1 MARPTVRILSR
12 YLLRQHLA
20 PLGFALAAFTLL
32 MLLRQ
37 VAQQFGNLVGKGLP
51 WSVILEVFL
60 LSVPFIIAMTLP
72 MAVLVAVLY
81 AFSQL
86 AGDHEITA
94 MKASGVSL
102 GRLVAPVLSAAA
114 LVAALAFLWSD
125 QVLPRSN
132 HRLRTLLVDIQRKKP
147 SFSLKER
154 VSNEVV
160 ERQFFLRAARIDPA
174 TNRLRD
180 VTIYDLGDPERRRI
194 ISADSGRMAY
204 TPGGRDLYLTLL
216 DGDIREVN
224 RSDPTQFDRTLYVVN
239 KIRVQNVGNSLERT
253 ENDSYKSDREMGICE
268 MRGVV
273 AAARREAEQARRD
286 TRLLIDND
294 RRRLAGL
301 VPALRRTPARGEL
314 RGGDPQEVRDRRRV
328 HRVRPGRHSRGAAL
342 SAGRRGARAGHEPDR
357 VHGVLRRPDRRRGA
371 GRPAVRVPVL
381 RDVDAQPLV
390 QRARARGPV
399 GGPAA
404 GGRAAGRRLD
414 RPVPH
419 VPAAPPRR
427 RVMPAPPAPR
437 LLPTLDR
444 YVVREWLKVFLI
456 TVLGFPLLVIVI
468 DLTDNLGKYLSK
480 GLTKHAVAD
489 RKSVG

>member
-12 YLLRQHLA
+12 YLLRQHVA
-20 PLGFALAAFTLL
+20 PLVFALAAFTLL

-60 LSVPFIIAMTLP
+60 LSVPFIVAMTLP

-102 GRLVAPVLSAAA
+102 GRLVSPVLSAAA

-147 SFSLKER
+147 SFSLKEQ
-154 VSNEVV
+154 VINEVV
-160 ERQFFLRAARIDPA
+160 SGQFFLRAARIDPA

-239 KIRVQNVGNSLERT
+239 KIRVQNVGNTLQRT
-253 ENDSYKSDREMGICE
+253 ENDTYRSDREMGICE

-273 AAARREAEQARRD
+273 AAARHEAEQARRD

-294 RRRLAGL
+294 LRRLGGGGAG
-301 VPALRRTPARGEL
+301 PRRPP
-314 RGGDPQEVRDRRRV
+314 GGPP
-328 HRVRPGRHSRGAAL
+328 RPG
-342 SAGRRGARAGHEPDR
+342 AG
-357 VHGVLRRPDRRRGA
+357 
-371 GRPAVRVPVL
+371 
-381 RDVDAQPLV
+381 
-390 QRARARGPV
+390 
-399 GGPAA
+399 GGPAP
-404 GGRAAGRRLD
+404 GRG
-414 RPVPH
+414 P
-419 VPAAPPRR
+419 
-427 RVMPAPPAPR
+427 
-437 LLPTLDR
+437 
-444 YVVREWLKVFLI
+444 
-456 TVLGFPLLVIVI
+456 
-468 DLTDNLGKYLSK
+468 
-480 GLTKHAVAD
+480 
-489 RKSVG
+489 

>member
-12 YLLRQHLA
+12 YLLRQHVA

-60 LSVPFIIAMTLP
+60 LSVPFIVAMTLP

-102 GRLVAPVLSAAA
+102 GRLVSPVLSAAA

-147 SFSLKER
+147 SFSLKEQ
-154 VSNEVV
+154 VINEVV
-160 ERQFFLRAARIDPA
+160 SGQFFLRAARIDPA

-224 RSDPTQFDRTLYVVN
+224 RTDPTQFDRTLYVVN
-239 KIRVQNVGNSLERT
+239 KIRVQNVGNTLERT
-253 ENDSYKSDREMGICE
+253 ENDTYRSDREMSVCE

-273 AAARREAEQARRD
+273 AAARHEAEQARRD
-286 TRLLIDND
+286 TRFLIDND
-294 RRRLAGL
+294 LRRLAGL
-301 VPALRRTPARGEL
+301 GPALRDTLGLAPDTEPQGAYCRALRRLAGWLVPTAAIAAPAHQGVPPRQGAPPKQ
-314 RGGDPQEVRDRRRV
+314 GAP
-328 HRVRPGRHSRGAAL
+328 PPRGA
-342 SAGRRGARAGHEPDR
+342 
-357 VHGVLRRPDRRRGA
+357 
-371 GRPAVRVPVL
+371 
-381 RDVDAQPLV
+381 
-390 QRARARGPV
+390 
-399 GGPAA
+399 
-404 GGRAAGRRLD
+404 
-414 RPVPH
+414 
-419 VPAAPPRR
+419 
-427 RVMPAPPAPR
+427 PAPR
-437 LLPTLDR
+437 PPEPMIVPGRPLPPR
-444 YVVREWLKVFLI
+444 NAPAPWLAAGA
-456 TVLGFPLLVIVI
+456 TVGEEQRGPPPRPRPPGSQM
-468 DLTDNLGKYLSK
+468 GKPQKEPDTPPAHRVSPGGRSRAARLSPRPACCPRSIATSCAS
-480 GLTKHAVAD
+480 GSRSSSSRCSAS
-489 RKSVG
+489 RCS